1 MARLQTVTVL
11 SAKWQELVERK
22 LTKAISI
29 YSWQKT
35 KLTKKRG
42 GSLTI
47 FAVLTART
55 LYTYKYEVA
64 INNDKVHRS
73 AAVFYPWSFHLGM
86 SPSVGSAGHL
96 SGLHLSGFPSG
107 RPTCPAGRR
116 TPCPRRVSLSC
127 RGGGHPAVWAAHR
140 RSVQLGT
147 AGSFLRSE
155 SSSSIPSDS
164 SE

>member
-64 INNDKVHRS
+64 INNDTVHCS
-73 AAVFYPWSFHLGM
+73 MVFFYPWNHRLEM

-96 SGLHLSGFPSG
+96 SGLHLSGFPLG

-127 RGGGHPAVWAAHR
+127 RGGGHPAVWVAHR
-140 RSVQLGT
+140 WRAWLGAAGFFSDPNFVFHFIFRS
-147 AGSFLRSE
+147 S
-155 SSSSIPSDS
+155 
-164 SE
+164 